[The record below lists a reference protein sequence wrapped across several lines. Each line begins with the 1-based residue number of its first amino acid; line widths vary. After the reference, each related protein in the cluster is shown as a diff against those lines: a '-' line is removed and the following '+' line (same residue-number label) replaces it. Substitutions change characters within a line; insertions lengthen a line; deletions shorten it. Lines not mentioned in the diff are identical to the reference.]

1 MSIIRLKGLASGQ
14 EWELK
19 VQSQDESLLDFL
31 KSKNIPIASSC
42 NGEGV
47 CKKCMIQNEILT
59 CQISIKEFILAYPN
73 QAVEV
78 SYL

>member
-1 MSIIRLKGLASGQ
+1 MLVIRLKGLASGQ

-19 VQSQDESLLDFL
+19 AQSQDENLLDFL

-47 CKKCMIQNEILT
+47 CKKCVIQNEILT
-59 CQISIKEFILAYPN
+59 CQISIKEFIVTYPN